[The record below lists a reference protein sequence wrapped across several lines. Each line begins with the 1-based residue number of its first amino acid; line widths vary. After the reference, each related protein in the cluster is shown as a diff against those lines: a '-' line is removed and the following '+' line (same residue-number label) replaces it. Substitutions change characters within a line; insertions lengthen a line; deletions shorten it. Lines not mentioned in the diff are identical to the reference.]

1 VIVSAWRIVKRKHAK
16 NAFTGEGARIFGGR
30 WNSPGVPLIYTAAS
44 QSLAVLEI
52 LVHLEAP
59 ELLQKYVILEAR
71 IEESLITEVDQ
82 SRLPEDWVSNPA
94 IRAIGD
100 EWARARVS
108 PVLRVPS
115 AIVTREHNFLLNPL
129 HRSFSRIKIPAP
141 SSFRFD
147 SRLLKSHGRGLSYN

>member
-1 VIVSAWRIVKRKHAK
+1 MIVSAWRIVKRKHAK

-30 WNSPGVPLIYTAAS
+30 WNTPGVPLIYTAAS

-71 IEESLITEVDQ
+71 IEESLITDLDQ
-82 SRLPEDWVSNPA
+82 SRLPENW
-94 IRAIGD
+94 ID

-115 AIVTREHNFLLNPL
+115 AIVTSEYNFLINPL
-129 HRSFSRIKIPAP
+129 HRAFSRLKIAQARTPDF
-141 SSFRFD
+141 FRN
-147 SRLLKSHGRGLSYN
+147 RLVL